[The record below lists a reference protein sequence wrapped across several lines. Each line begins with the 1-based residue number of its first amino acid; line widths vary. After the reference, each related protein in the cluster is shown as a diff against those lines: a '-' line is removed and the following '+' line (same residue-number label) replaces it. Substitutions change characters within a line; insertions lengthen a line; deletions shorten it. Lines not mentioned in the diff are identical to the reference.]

1 MNRRDII
8 IVAAL
13 INAGL
18 LIVLFVTGLK
28 SDDTASEMASNLPVA
43 EAVFPVEMASQPF
56 YSNSAVDTP
65 VQTSQQIVQP
75 IDPMASTAPIEMHSF
90 ASVPSTSLG
99 TEAVS
104 MNFADDLK
112 VFSTSP
118 DSALTNENS
127 TLSVNQSAPEQKQT
141 QNVEVTVKKGDVL
154 EKIARQHKTTVDA
167 ILKANNLSSVK
178 LKIGQ
183 VLKVPSGQKSSATVT
198 AKASTPSASND
209 AKYYTVK
216 NGDNPWTIAV
226 KNRMKVEDLLK
237 LNNLNEEKA
246 RKLKP
251 GDKLRIQ

>member
-28 SDDTASEMASNLPVA
+28 SDDTASEMASNPPAA
-43 EAVFPVEMASQPF
+43 ETVFPVEMANQPF
-56 YSNSAVDTP
+56 YSNSSIDIPLQTP
-65 VQTSQQIVQP
+65 QQIPQP
-75 IDPMASTAPIEMHSF
+75 VDPMASTAPIEMHSF
-90 ASVPSTSLG
+90 ATAPSTPSG

-112 VFSTSP
+112 VFSTP
-118 DSALTNENS
+118 FESAPTNEFS
-127 TLSVNQSAPEQKQT
+127 ALSVNQNASEHKQT

-183 VLKVPSGQKSSATVT
+183 VLKVPSGQKSSANVT
-198 AKASTPSASND
+198 AKAATPSANAD

>member
-1 MNRRDII
+1 MNRRDVI

-28 SDDTASEMASNLPVA
+28 SDDTASEMASNPPAAKRSFLSKWPTNHFTLIA
-43 EAVFPVEMASQPF
+43 LSTFPCKR
-56 YSNSAVDTP
+56 
-65 VQTSQQIVQP
+65 QQIPQP
-75 IDPMASTAPIEMHSF
+75 VDPMASTAPIEMHSF
-90 ASVPSTSLG
+90 ATAPSTPSG

-112 VFSTSP
+112 VFSTP
-118 DSALTNENS
+118 FESAPTNEFS
-127 TLSVNQSAPEQKQT
+127 ALSVNQNASEHKQT

-183 VLKVPSGQKSSATVT
+183 VLKVPSGQKSSANVT
-198 AKASTPSASND
+198 AKAATPSANAD